1 MSIAVKSLQK
11 TIHLTGTS
19 TRIEIV
25 NLHIINLHIQLSMN
39 SIRDAIRNVPD
50 FPKPGIL
57 FKDITPLLLDPK
69 LGKKIIAEFTAQL
82 KDTKV
87 DAIIGIESRGFIFG
101 YMLAVEMNV
110 PFIPI
115 RKSGKLPWK
124 TIGCDY
130 ALEYGTARIEM
141 HEDALTPG
149 MNVLIHDDLLA
160 TGGTAAAAASLV
172 EMSNAKVAG
181 FAFVVALDF
190 LEGDKK
196 LTAYSKNIISLV
208 KY

>member
-1 MSIAVKSLQK
+1 MDA
-11 TIHLTGTS
+11 
-19 TRIEIV
+19 
-25 NLHIINLHIQLSMN
+25 
-39 SIRDAIRNVPD
+39 IREAIRNVPD
-50 FPKPGIL
+50 FPKPGIQ
-57 FKDITPLLLDPK
+57 FKDITPLLLDPS
-69 LGKKIIAEFTAQL
+69 LGKKIIAEFISQL
-82 KDTKV
+82 KNTKV
-87 DAIIGIESRGFIFG
+87 DAIIGIESRGFLFG

-141 HEDALTPG
+141 HEDALAEG

-172 EMSNAKVAG
+172 EMKNATVSG
-181 FAFVVALDF
+181 FAFVVELGFLD
-190 LEGDKK
+190 GGKK
-196 LTAYSKNIISLV
+196 LHAYSENIISLV
-208 KY
+208 SY

>member
-1 MSIAVKSLQK
+1 MDA
-11 TIHLTGTS
+11 
-19 TRIEIV
+19 
-25 NLHIINLHIQLSMN
+25 
-39 SIRDAIRNVPD
+39 IRDAIRNVPD

-69 LGKKIIAEFTAQL
+69 LGRKIIAEFVSRL
-82 KDTKV
+82 KGTKV
-87 DAIIGIESRGFIFG
+87 DAIIGIESRGFLFG

-124 TIGCDY
+124 TVGCDY

-141 HEDALTPG
+141 HEDALSPG

-172 EMSNAKVAG
+172 EMQKATVSG
-181 FAFVVALDF
+181 FTFVVELGFLD
-190 LEGDKK
+190 GGKK
-196 LTAYSKNIISLV
+196 LTPHSENIISLV
-208 KY
+208 TY

>member
-1 MSIAVKSLQK
+1 MQD
-11 TIHLTGTS
+11 
-19 TRIEIV
+19 
-25 NLHIINLHIQLSMN
+25 
-39 SIRDAIRNVPD
+39 IRDAIRTVPD

-57 FKDITPLLLDPK
+57 FKDITPLLLDPVM
-69 LGKKIIAEFTAQL
+69 GKKIIAEFVSRLQGTE
-82 KDTKV
+82 V
-87 DAIIGIESRGFIFG
+87 DAIIGIESRGFLFG

-124 TIGCDY
+124 TVGCDY

-141 HEDALTPG
+141 HEDALAAG

-172 EMSNAKVAG
+172 EKVGATVSG
-181 FAFVVALDF
+181 FAFVVELGF
-190 LEGDKK
+190 LEGGKK
-196 LTAYSKNIISLV
+196 LTQYSANTISLV
-208 KY
+208 TY